1 MRKILIEYFNMKA
14 KYVLI
19 LVILCMVGIAG
30 VYFSTAEYG
39 EKILTIAYFAVMIM
53 FFLSMLSIKWI
64 KFLFQIR

>member
-1 MRKILIEYFNMKA
+1 MKA

-19 LVILCMVGIAG
+19 LVILCMLGIAG

>member
-1 MRKILIEYFNMKA
+1 MKA

-19 LVILCMVGIAG
+19 PIILCMVGIAG
-30 VYFSTAEYG
+30 VYFSIAEYE
-39 EKILTIAYFAVMIM
+39 EKILFIAYFAIMII

>member
-1 MRKILIEYFNMKA
+1 MKA

-19 LVILCMVGIAG
+19 PVILCMVGIAA
-30 VYFSTAEYG
+30 VYFSTAEFG
-39 EKILTIAYFAVMIM
+39 EKILTIAFFAVMIM

>member
-1 MRKILIEYFNMKA
+1 MKA

-39 EKILTIAYFAVMIM
+39 EKILFIAYFAVMIM